1 MKRKTIYLA
10 AICLLLAG
18 CTTHKDSVLE
28 LVTNDYDQRPANKA
42 PTLERPAWPNYDTQN
57 ENSFA
62 VFANL
67 QTIPIADHRNNKAL
81 LSSGRGK
88 FWPGRYTLYRCPEA
102 TYVAFDWEVPD
113 YQDWWFF
120 RFTTGSMIIDADTGD
135 QYMLRE
141 VEHFPMDQCFW
152 IHGQSGEAI
161 RFVLV
166 YPPLPLSVKRIEF
179 YEAPA
184 ESRGW
189 MKGDARRTTN
199 ITLEELRPN
208 HQDYYQVD
216 TTKQGRVIR

>member
-1 MKRKTIYLA
+1 MKMKTIHLA

-18 CTTHKDSVLE
+18 CATHKDSVLE

-152 IHGQSGEAI
+152 IHGQSGKAI

-166 YPPLPLSVKRIEF
+166 YPPLPLTVKRIEF
-179 YEAPA
+179 YEASA
-184 ESRGW
+184 ESREW
-189 MKGDARRTTN
+189 MKGDARRTTT

-208 HQDYYQVD
+208 HPSYYID
-216 TTKQGRVIR
+216 KTKQGRIIQ